1 MDDLNI
7 FSNIGV
13 NTRNRTVPVQ
23 TLPDSKKND
32 EWVKATLDT
41 FYWEATQQIK
51 RNSVFSEIR
60 KMTEGEYTYK
70 AVTVEETLTDSKMK
84 SDFANL
90 NKDFYTPTHI
100 KHFDFIG
107 IIANAIKGMFSELDD
122 LYRVQSNDEY
132 FTNEYIRLRTEKL
145 HQYAQKVF
153 KAEIDKMLI
162 AKGLNPNKQD
172 FQSEE
177 EKQQYLQQLDA
188 EVKKYTPEEIEK
200 ELSTNFKVVA
210 TEWANNVLISDR
222 DKFSLDKEDKK
233 ALTDYI
239 LTGRWFRHYKV
250 GYDYYDVEYWRPEET
265 FFSQDVDSEYPQ
277 DSDFIGRLTEMS
289 SNKILQKYG
298 HLMTT
303 KQQERIGDYW
313 NQKDDYKKGNG
324 LVGSALSPSPFA
336 EAHILPFEN
345 YYDHQINLQME
356 TALGAP
362 LAQSM
367 DKNTGEVTRH
377 WMPRSDYSIL
387 SPGKNFTRNLRTDID
402 VRTDTIEVLDVYW
415 RSMKRIGIVI
425 FKNDTGVTQ
434 IEIVQDKLLREFIE
448 QHEISIKRNLSL
460 QELQDALRNDR
471 IEEYSNT
478 LTYHYIP
485 EIWHAVVLK
494 GSNASILTED
504 MILDAKPLDY
514 QIKGDSN
521 LFQVRIPVGGLISKG
536 IVPKLLP
543 YQQLHNVCLNQVTE
557 LLGDEL
563 GVFYT
568 FDVNALPAEYKDETT
583 QEALYAMA
591 DTIKLTKLAPVDLS
605 RTNTQGS
612 SVYPNVFQRNEVVFV
627 QQVQYR
633 REMAAYYKQEAF
645 QQVGITPQMLGA
657 PTNYETAEGVKQQ
670 ASATY
675 GLISNIID
683 EFNTSKAKANELHI
697 AIAQYCEVNGKT
709 TTRVIQKSDASN
721 HFIDILA
728 EDPDYF
734 PLRRLNIL
742 PASNSKDRSVVK
754 GIQQILMSDN
764 TIQKDIGDVI
774 DILTNPYIS
783 ELKQI
788 GRDIRKR
795 SQMQAQEQR
804 AFEDSQLT
812 KQLEDGQA
820 KLAADRQHEIAIVDR
835 KGEWSYKEAYIN
847 ALGKDSMSTKTDD
860 TAEIEKAYKAETD
873 SYKMSQDYEIKN
885 RELNRKET
893 ADMDSKE
900 IALKQINQKNEELR
914 LRQEQMNTQKYVAQI
929 NKN

>member
-1 MDDLNI
+1 
-7 FSNIGV
+7 
-13 NTRNRTVPVQ
+13 
-23 TLPDSKKND
+23 
-32 EWVKATLDT
+32 
-41 FYWEATQQIK
+41 
-51 RNSVFSEIR
+51 
-60 KMTEGEYTYK
+60 
-70 AVTVEETLTDSKMK
+70 
-84 SDFANL
+84 
-90 NKDFYTPTHI
+90 
-100 KHFDFIG
+100 
-107 IIANAIKGMFSELDD
+107 
-122 LYRVQSNDEY
+122 
-132 FTNEYIRLRTEKL
+132 
-145 HQYAQKVF
+145 
-153 KAEIDKMLI
+153 
-162 AKGLNPNKQD
+162 
-172 FQSEE
+172 
-177 EKQQYLQQLDA
+177 
-188 EVKKYTPEEIEK
+188 
-200 ELSTNFKVVA
+200 
-210 TEWANNVLISDR
+210 
-222 DKFSLDKEDKK
+222 
-233 ALTDYI
+233 
-239 LTGRWFRHYKV
+239 
-250 GYDYYDVEYWRPEET
+250 
-265 FFSQDVDSEYPQ
+265 
-277 DSDFIGRLTEMS
+277 
-289 SNKILQKYG
+289 
-298 HLMTT
+298 
-303 KQQERIGDYW
+303 
-313 NQKDDYKKGNG
+313 
-324 LVGSALSPSPFA
+324 
-336 EAHILPFEN
+336 
-345 YYDHQINLQME
+345 
-356 TALGAP
+356 
-362 LAQSM
+362 
-367 DKNTGEVTRH
+367 
-377 WMPRSDYSIL
+377 MPRSDYSIL

-425 FKNDTGVTQ
+425 FKNDTGTTQ

-591 DTIKLTKLAPVDLS
+591 DTIKLTKLAGVDLS

-709 TTRVIQKSDASN
+709 TTRVIQKSDSSN

-795 SQMQAQEQR
+795 TQMQAQEQR

-820 KLAADRQHEIAIVDR
+820 KLAADRQHEIAKIDR
-835 KGEWSYKEAYIN
+835 QGEWSYKEAYIN

-860 TAEIEKAYKAETD
+860 TAEIEKA
-873 SYKMSQDYEIKN
+873 
-885 RELNRKET
+885 
-893 ADMDSKE
+893 
-900 IALKQINQKNEELR
+900 
-914 LRQEQMNTQKYVAQI
+914 
-929 NKN
+929 